1 MFDCHGF
8 RCDHFFGHNSDA
20 GNIFLGN
27 VCGQHSSLWTLI
39 ISGLFGIFRDDL
51 GFLGASHDISGF
63 LGVFYGFRGGGGQ
76 APNMK
81 YEMTGRYWV

>member
-1 MFDCHGF
+1 MVLDVIIFLGIIRTLAIF
-8 RCDHFFGHNSDA
+8 
-20 GNIFLGN
+20 FLGN